1 MEQTILQKDGNKN
14 IINEDGLKSTSDK
27 IYNILT
33 ISGMII
39 AVIVGTMLGIK
50 FMVSSIEE
58 KAKIKE
64 ILLVYIIRCVV
75 LVGAFSLWKIIV
87 NLMS

>member
-64 ILLVYIIRCVV
+64 ILLVYIIGCVV

>member
-39 AVIVGTMLGIK
+39 AVIVGTILGIK

-64 ILLVYIIRCVV
+64 ILIVYIIGCVV

>member
-39 AVIVGTMLGIK
+39 AVIVGTILGIK

-64 ILLVYIIRCVV
+64 ILLVYIIGCVV

>member
-39 AVIVGTMLGIK
+39 AVIVGTILGIK

-64 ILLVYIIRCVV
+64 ILIIKR
-75 LVGAFSLWKIIV
+75 
-87 NLMS
+87 

>member
-1 MEQTILQKDGNKN
+1 MY
-14 IINEDGLKSTSDK
+14 K

-39 AVIVGTMLGIK
+39 AVIVGTILGIK

-64 ILLVYIIRCVV
+64 ILIVYIIGCVV

>member
-1 MEQTILQKDGNKN
+1 
-14 IINEDGLKSTSDK
+14 
-27 IYNILT
+27 
-33 ISGMII
+33 MII
-39 AVIVGTMLGIK
+39 AVIVGTILGIK

-64 ILLVYIIRCVV
+64 ILLVYIIGCVV